1 MQKMR
6 AGYTGALM
14 AATKKIPHDQLV
26 QYFDAFTKR
35 FLRDNTPEGVDIEVV
50 APDWGLHRA
59 ATGLRLEG
67 ITYDRHTDALE
78 FALDV
83 GDHRV
88 YKPKEVWAVEEADG
102 FVSSI
107 EVVRADGVKEIV
119 VVKQSEAGPRPTD
132 ESNPRSDR

>member
-1 MQKMR
+1 MS
-6 AGYTGALM
+6 
-14 AATKKIPHDQLV
+14 ATKRIPHDQLV

-50 APDWGLHRA
+50 APDWGLQRA
-59 ATGLRLEG
+59 AQGLRLEG
-67 ITYDRHTDALE
+67 ITYDTHSEALE

-88 YKPKEVWAVEEADG
+88 YKPQEVWAVEEPDG
-102 FVSSI
+102 FISSI

-119 VVKQSEAGPRPTD
+119 VVKQGEAGRAED
-132 ESNPRSDR
+132 EA

>member
-1 MQKMR
+1 MR

-14 AATKKIPHDQLV
+14 ADTKKIPQDQLV

-35 FLRDNTPEGVDIEVV
+35 FLRDNIPEGVDIEVV
-50 APDWGLHRA
+50 APDWGLQRA
-59 ATGLRLEG
+59 AQGLRLEG
-67 ITYDRHTDALE
+67 ITYDSRSEALE

-88 YKPKEVWAVEEADG
+88 YKPKEVWTVEEADG

-107 EVVRADGVKEIV
+107 EVVRADGEKEIV
-119 VVKQSEAGPRPTD
+119 VVKHSEPRTGEATP
-132 ESNPRSDR
+132 